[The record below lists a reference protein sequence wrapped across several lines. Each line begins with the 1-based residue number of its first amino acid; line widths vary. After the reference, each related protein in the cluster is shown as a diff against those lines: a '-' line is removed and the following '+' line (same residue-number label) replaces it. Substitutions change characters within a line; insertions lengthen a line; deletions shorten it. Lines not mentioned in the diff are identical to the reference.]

1 MAEFGKTA
9 GAIAAFAIQMVVAG
23 MLLGIGLKIADKL
36 VNRIGKKEK

>member
-1 MAEFGKTA
+1 MGDFGRTA
-9 GAIAAFAIQMVVAG
+9 GAVAAFAIQMVVAG